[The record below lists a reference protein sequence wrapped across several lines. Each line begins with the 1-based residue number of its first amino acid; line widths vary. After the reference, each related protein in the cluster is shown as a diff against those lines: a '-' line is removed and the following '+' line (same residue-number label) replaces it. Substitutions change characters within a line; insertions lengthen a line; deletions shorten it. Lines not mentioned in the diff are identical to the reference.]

1 MVHRGQN
8 FPFLGGGVVNLDR
21 SEGLIVPASETSNR
35 VYFIFA
41 ADNRQLVSSFMHG
54 FFPFPLVGGKIES
67 LDSIQDIISII
78 PSDKIQ
84 NISKRN
90 NSKSTSFF
98 VDLKVS
104 AIPLIGISIEDL
116 DITDSFFAF
125 FAPEEVELF
134 IMGDATKF
142 GAVGVERAH
151 LLPVE
156 GEEV

>member
-8 FPFLGGGVVNLDR
+8 FPLFCAGVVNLDR
-21 SEGLIVPASETSNR
+21 SEGLVVPASETSNR

-98 VDLKVS
+98 IDLKVGT
-104 AIPLIGISIEDL
+104 IPLICISIEDL
-116 DITDSFFAF
+116 DITYSFFAF
-125 FAPEEVELF
+125 FASEEVELF
-134 IMGDATKF
+134 IMRNATEF
-142 GAVGVERAH
+142 RAVGVERAD

-156 GEEV
+156 GEEI